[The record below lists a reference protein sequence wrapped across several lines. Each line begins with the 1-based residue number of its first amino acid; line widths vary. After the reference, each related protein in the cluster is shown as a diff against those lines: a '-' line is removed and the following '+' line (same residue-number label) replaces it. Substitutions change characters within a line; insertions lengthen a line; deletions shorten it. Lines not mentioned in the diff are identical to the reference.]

1 VSEDRDPEP
10 ADTDASDD
18 ASEEKGK
25 SREKRKART
34 EALAAS
40 EPDVPRDRNRRIR
53 EEAASKRKTKRA
65 GGGRPAVAAGLDA
78 GEMVDDAL
86 ARGTHNASLWLK
98 RNINV
103 IQWVVVLG
111 LAGGIGYQVY
121 KHTRSKTDAVATD
134 ALFAGVVAENARVGD
149 PAVGPDERTG
159 LEDTRPTVKDDAA
172 RLAAAAS
179 AYRAAMAHDATKTVA
194 QLALAG
200 VLYDQGKYKEAL
212 AEYSAVRK
220 SELVEKE
227 LDARGRSIEGI
238 ALTEEALGNL
248 DAAQKA
254 FRELSNLDSPGF
266 AALGLFHQARL
277 AMKKGEKEPAKEF
290 LKNALK
296 KLEKPK
302 DSAAANPLLGGDPPG
317 YLEQSVRDLL
327 ASIDPSAV
335 PSRQGMGITPEQL
348 EQMTRQMEGQ
358 QGSGDP
364 ALSKEK
370 LGELLKQLSQQQP
383 AVPAPSAPPAGAPSG
398 TP

>member
-10 ADTDASDD
+10 TDTDASED

-25 SREKRKART
+25 SREKRKARA
-34 EALAAS
+34 EGQAVG
-40 EPDVPRDRNRRIR
+40 EPEVVRDRNRRIR
-53 EEAASKRKTKRA
+53 EEAASKRKSKRS
-65 GGGRPAVAAGLDA
+65 GGGRTAVAAGLDA

-86 ARGTHNASLWLK
+86 ARGTHNVTLWLK

-103 IQWVVVLG
+103 IQWVVVIG

-121 KHTRSKTDAVATD
+121 SVTRSKTDAKATD
-134 ALFAGVVAENARVGD
+134 ALFSGVVAENARVGE
-149 PAVGPDERTG
+149 PAPGPDQRTG
-159 LEDTRPTVKDDAA
+159 LEDTRPAVKDDAA
-172 RLAAAAS
+172 RLAAAVS
-179 AYRAAMAHDATKTVA
+179 AYRAAMGHDATKTVA

-200 VLYDQGKYKEAL
+200 VLFDQGKFKEAL

-238 ALTEEALGNL
+238 GLSEEALGNT

-254 FRELSNLDSPGF
+254 FRELSNLESPGF

-277 AMKKGEKEPAKEF
+277 ALKKGEKDPAKEL

-302 DSAAANPLLGGDPPG
+302 DSGADANALFGGSPPG
-317 YLEQSVRDLL
+317 YLEQSARELL
-327 ASIDPSAV
+327 SSIDPSAV
-335 PSRQGMGITPEQL
+335 PQRAGGITPEQI
-348 EQMTRQMEGQ
+348 EQMTRQMDAKQAG
-358 QGSGDP
+358 GDSQ
-364 ALSKEK
+364 LSKEK
-370 LGELLKQLSQQQP
+370 LGELLKQLSQKQP
-383 AVPAPSAPPAGAPSG
+383 AAPASSTPPAGAPSG